1 MINNEYAN
9 LFCAKKKKNGEKQE
23 EAAAGVFA
31 LNEDEKRKIKIIY
44 MKIHKLQ
51 ISRYSIGIEYNA
63 SSIA

>member
-9 LFCAKKKKNGEKQE
+9 LFCAKNEEKQE

-51 ISRYSIGIEYNA
+51 ISRYAFGMEYNA